1 MKLYDSTIQK
11 SLELA
16 GSELKSLPV
25 SSSWKNLDE
34 KVFLFPDDGA
44 VELGATG
51 KDSGYLIA
59 YTTDE
64 KLVEKD
70 EILLRGKDIKDLSGD
85 VPFARIAIILLDE
98 NSEQSFDKEQKVYR
112 VLRDIEYKRYK
123 VNPDGYMIRVNTN
136 LLREGGRVSKSA
148 KANGLSFSDVGT
160 ILKDA
165 YQKDENVK
173 AVKQIFITDP
183 SFDFAASSQ
192 VAKLNEGITVTLDHI
207 LKNLKMDCAT
217 CSFKDIC
224 DTIEGMRDVHK
235 REEYKF

>member
-98 NSEQSFDKEQKVYR
+98 ISEQAFDKEQKVYR

-148 KANGLSFSDVGT
+148 KANGLSFSDV
-160 ILKDA
+160 
-165 YQKDENVK
+165 
-173 AVKQIFITDP
+173 
-183 SFDFAASSQ
+183 
-192 VAKLNEGITVTLDHI
+192 
-207 LKNLKMDCAT
+207 
-217 CSFKDIC
+217 
-224 DTIEGMRDVHK
+224 
-235 REEYKF
+235 

>member
-1 MKLYDSTIQK
+1 MKK
-11 SLELA
+11 FF
-16 GSELKSLPV
+16 
-25 SSSWKNLDE
+25 SSPTTARSNSAQRE
-34 KVFLFPDDGA
+34 KIRAISSHTRP
-44 VELGATG
+44 T
-51 KDSGYLIA
+51 K
-59 YTTDE
+59 

-165 YQKDENVK
+165 YKQDKNVK

-183 SFDFAASSQ
+183 SFDFATFSQ

-235 REEYKF
+235 REEYIF

>member
-1 MKLYDSTIQK
+1 MKLYDSTISK
-11 SLELA
+11 TLELA
-16 GSELKSLPV
+16 GSELQSLPV
-25 SSSWKNLDE
+25 SSSRKNLDE
-34 KVFLFPDDGA
+34 KVFIFPDDSA

-51 KDSGYLIA
+51 KDSSYLIA

-64 KLVEKD
+64 KLVSKD

-98 NSEQSFDKEQKVYR
+98 NAEQSFDKEQHAYR
-112 VLRDIEYKRYK
+112 ILRDIEYKRYK

-136 LLREGGRVSKSA
+136 QLREGARVSKEA
-148 KANGLSFSDVGT
+148 KAQGISFSDIGYV
-160 ILKDA
+160 LQNA
-165 YQKDENVK
+165 YKQDKTVK

-183 SFDFAASSQ
+183 SFDFATFSQ

-235 REEYKF
+235 REEYMF

>member
-165 YQKDENVK
+165 YKQDKNVK

-183 SFDFAASSQ
+183 SFDFAAFSQ

-235 REEYKF
+235 REEYTF

>member
-1 MKLYDSTIQK
+1 MKLYDSTISK

-25 SSSWKNLDE
+25 SSNVKNLEE
-34 KVFLFPDDGA
+34 KVFIFPDDSA
-44 VELGATG
+44 VELGASNCE
-51 KDSGYLIA
+51 SGYIIA
-59 YTTDE
+59 YTTD
-64 KLVEKD
+64 KNLVTDD
-70 EILLRGKDIKDLSGD
+70 EILLRGNDIKDLSGD
-85 VPFARIAIILLDE
+85 VPFARITIVLLDE
-98 NSEQSFDKEQKVYR
+98 DAEQNFDKEQKVYR
-112 VLRDIEYKRYK
+112 ILRDIEYKRYK

-136 LLREGGRVSKSA
+136 LLREGGRVSKAA
-148 KANGLSFSDVGT
+148 KAKGLSFSDVGT

-165 YQKDENVK
+165 YKQDKNVK

-183 SFDFAASSQ
+183 TFDFASFNQ

-224 DTIEGMRDVHK
+224 DTIEGMRDIHK
-235 REEYKF
+235 REEYAF